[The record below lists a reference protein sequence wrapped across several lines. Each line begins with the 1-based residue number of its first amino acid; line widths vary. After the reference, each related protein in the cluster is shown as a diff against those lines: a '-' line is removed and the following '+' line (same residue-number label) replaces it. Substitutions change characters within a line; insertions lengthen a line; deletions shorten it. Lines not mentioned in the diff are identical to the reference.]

1 MMLLNQKGML
11 PDPFCKLAQSS
22 RASGCLFPR
31 RNVRNEWAEAA
42 PKRPCLQQ
50 SAQPLTLVWPCYPRS
65 SSCLSASLHKM
76 PTTDPRFAAL
86 ADPEFAEENPS
97 GPSGVHSDDEDG
109 DAHSGTGSE
118 GEGSDAGS
126 GSGSEGEQQEDGAHD
141 ERHGLGKG
149 MDPSG
154 FAGPSEKI
162 VKPLTPEALAAFK
175 AAQDR
180 AGVIYISRIPPGMRP
195 AKVRHL
201 MSAYGEVGRVY
212 LQQEDAK
219 RAYLRRKYTATKKA
233 HYTEGW
239 VEFKDKRV
247 ARSVAEMLNAQP
259 IGGKKGSR
267 WRDDVWTMKYLPKF
281 KWNMLTEQIAHEAA
295 VHQAQLRV
303 ELSQSR
309 KEQREYLKNVEL
321 ARVLDKRA
329 ERKRK
334 ATNGEEGSKEGA
346 ETESRP
352 QKVAKQDAPP
362 KAPAKEKRKKPKPAE
377 TRPEAEAQLNSVLGS
392 IF

>member
-1 MMLLNQKGML
+1 
-11 PDPFCKLAQSS
+11 
-22 RASGCLFPR
+22 
-31 RNVRNEWAEAA
+31 
-42 PKRPCLQQ
+42 
-50 SAQPLTLVWPCYPRS
+50 
-65 SSCLSASLHKM
+65 M

-86 ADPEFAEENPS
+86 ADPEFAQEANG
-97 GPSGVHSDDEDG
+97 GPSGSHNHDDEND
-109 DAHSGTGSE
+109 TR
-118 GEGSDAGS
+118 
-126 GSGSEGEQQEDGAHD
+126 SGSEENDHSDAEEGSQSGSEEEDEDEQHEEDD
-141 ERHGLGKG
+141 EHNERRGLGRG

-175 AAQDR
+175 AAQEK
-180 AGVIYISRIPPGMRP
+180 AGVVYISRIPPGMQP

-212 LQQEDAK
+212 LQQEDPK
-219 RAYLRRKYTATKKA
+219 RAYLRRKYTSTKKP
-233 HYTEGW
+233 HFTEGW

-281 KWNMLTEQIAHEAA
+281 KWHMLTEQIAHEAA

-334 ATNGEEGSKEGA
+334 TQDSEEGAQA
-346 ETESRP
+346 EPR
-352 QKVAKQDAPP
+352 PP
-362 KAPAKEKRKKPKPAE
+362 KVQKRDETYTKQAAKEKRRKPKPVEPRAD
-377 TRPEAEAQLNSVLGS
+377 AEAQLNSVLGS

>member
-1 MMLLNQKGML
+1 
-11 PDPFCKLAQSS
+11 
-22 RASGCLFPR
+22 
-31 RNVRNEWAEAA
+31 
-42 PKRPCLQQ
+42 
-50 SAQPLTLVWPCYPRS
+50 
-65 SSCLSASLHKM
+65 
-76 PTTDPRFAAL
+76 
-86 ADPEFAEENPS
+86 
-97 GPSGVHSDDEDG
+97 
-109 DAHSGTGSE
+109 
-118 GEGSDAGS
+118 
-126 GSGSEGEQQEDGAHD
+126 
-141 ERHGLGKG
+141 

-154 FAGPSEKI
+154 FAGPSEKV

-212 LQQEDAK
+212 LQQEDPK
-219 RAYLRRKYTATKKA
+219 RAYLRRKYTSTKKA
-233 HYTEGW
+233 HFTEGW

-281 KWNMLTEQIAHEAA
+281 KWHMLTEQIAHEAA
-295 VHQAQLRV
+295 VRQAQLRV

-329 ERKRK
+329 QRKRK
-334 ATNGEEGSKEGA
+334 ADGDGDKGAQEGQEA
-346 ETESRP
+346 ETRP
-352 QKVAKQDAPP
+352 QKQLKQDEDGSARAPT
-362 KAPAKEKRKKPKPAE
+362 KEKRKKPKPAE
-377 TRPEAEAQLNSVLGS
+377 TRPEAAAQLDSVLGS